1 MQNEYNYNADLLHEL
16 DRLDLPAAPLSGDEF
31 DRILAAARDRLPRG
45 KAVPAARPAFPACRP
60 LRALGRAVAG
70 LAACAVL
77 LCGVNAVAPAL
88 AEELPLVGG
97 AFAWVNRNANAR
109 LRSEQL
115 DSYAESIGA
124 PATAAATPYT
134 ITLSQ
139 AYFDG
144 EWLRLSVVLDAAGGS
159 LAAFDEIMPVRPEQR
174 TNPNAWPDDREGYG
188 DLTLADGTLLGN
200 EGLPV
205 FTRQGA
211 DTFVME
217 LRYPVFLQP
226 DPAALAGQ
234 ELTLVL
240 RDLVAYN
247 VENRVDDYDENG
259 FGGSRWDM
267 TNETDLPGVYT
278 MSFTVPAVSESGI
291 RTATGQDAAS
301 GVTVDAL
308 RATPAATKLVVTTP
322 NDPPAG
328 AEPADHVTPYST
340 DEFVLRTD
348 TGELLKLE
356 RAEGEP
362 VDETGGAY
370 RYTAYFDAVPEDA
383 ASVTLTVLRGGETF
397 ATLPLPLSETT
408 E

>member
-1 MQNEYNYNADLLHEL
+1 M
-16 DRLDLPAAPLSGDEF
+16 
-31 DRILAAARDRLPRG
+31 
-45 KAVPAARPAFPACRP
+45 
-60 LRALGRAVAG
+60 AG

-97 AFAWVNRNANAR
+97 AFAWANRNVNAR

-144 EWLRLSVVLDAAGGS
+144 EWLRLSVVLDAADGS

-205 FTRQGA
+205 FTRQDA

-247 VENRVDDYDENG
+247 VENRVDNYDENG

-278 MSFTVPAVSESGI
+278 VSFTVPAASERGK

-362 VDETGGAY
+362 VDETGSAY

-383 ASVTLTVLRGGETF
+383 TSVTLTVLRGGETF
-397 ATLPLPLSETT
+397 ASLPLPLSETM

>member
-1 MQNEYNYNADLLHEL
+1 
-16 DRLDLPAAPLSGDEF
+16 
-31 DRILAAARDRLPRG
+31 
-45 KAVPAARPAFPACRP
+45 
-60 LRALGRAVAG
+60 
-70 LAACAVL
+70 
-77 LCGVNAVAPAL
+77 
-88 AEELPLVGG
+88 
-97 AFAWVNRNANAR
+97 
-109 LRSEQL
+109 
-115 DSYAESIGA
+115 
-124 PATAAATPYT
+124 
-134 ITLSQ
+134 
-139 AYFDG
+139 
-144 EWLRLSVVLDAAGGS
+144 
-159 LAAFDEIMPVRPEQR
+159 
-174 TNPNAWPDDREGYG
+174 
-188 DLTLADGTLLGN
+188 
-200 EGLPV
+200 
-205 FTRQGA
+205 
-211 DTFVME
+211 
-217 LRYPVFLQP
+217 
-226 DPAALAGQ
+226 
-234 ELTLVL
+234 
-240 RDLVAYN
+240 
-247 VENRVDDYDENG
+247 
-259 FGGSRWDM
+259 M

-278 MSFTVPAVSESGI
+278 MSFTVPAASESGI

-408 E
+408 ECIRIVQIGKTITKKQAPRGFHAAGRPLE

>member
-1 MQNEYNYNADLLHEL
+1 MQNKCNYNADLLHEL
-16 DRLDLPAAPLSGDEF
+16 DRLDLPAASLSGDEF

-45 KAVPAARPAFPACRP
+45 KAVPAARPASPARRP
-60 LRALGRAVAG
+60 LRALSRAVAG

-144 EWLRLSVVLDAAGGS
+144 EWLRLSVVLDAADGS

-205 FTRQGA
+205 FTRQDA

-278 MSFTVPAVSESGI
+278 VSFTVPAASERGI

-328 AEPADHVTPYST
+328 TEPADHVTPYST

-370 RYTAYFDAVPEDA
+370 RYTAYFDAVP
-383 ASVTLTVLRGGETF
+383 
-397 ATLPLPLSETT
+397 
-408 E
+408 

>member
-1 MQNEYNYNADLLHEL
+1 MSANLKRGCGILLI
-16 DRLDLPAAPLSGDEF
+16 A
-31 DRILAAARDRLPRG
+31 
-45 KAVPAARPAFPACRP
+45 
-60 LRALGRAVAG
+60 
-70 LAACAVL
+70 
-77 LCGVNAVAPAL
+77 
-88 AEELPLVGG
+88 
-97 AFAWVNRNANAR
+97 
-109 LRSEQL
+109 
-115 DSYAESIGA
+115 
-124 PATAAATPYT
+124 
-134 ITLSQ
+134 
-139 AYFDG
+139 
-144 EWLRLSVVLDAAGGS
+144 SVVLLSILALLPDADVDHDAGYTASELSIRETVDGS
-159 LAAFDEIMPVRPEQR
+159 V
-174 TNPNAWPDDREGYG
+174 TSTSYVNPDGLIADAIDMGYG

-234 ELTLVL
+234 ELMLVL

-247 VENRVDDYDENG
+247 VENRVDNYDENG

-278 MSFTVPAVSESGI
+278 VSFTVPAASERGI

-328 AEPADHVTPYST
+328 TEPADHVTPYST
-340 DEFVLRTD
+340 DEFVLCTD

>member
-1 MQNEYNYNADLLHEL
+1 MYERYDPDLLRAL
-16 DRLDLPAAPLSGDEF
+16 DRLDLPAAPLSAEEA
-31 DRILAAARDRLPRG
+31 DRVLAGAEARLPG
-45 KAVPAARPAFPACRP
+45 ARPAPSSRRGRL
-60 LRALGRAVAG
+60 LRWLGRAGIGA
-70 LAACAVL
+70 AACAVL
-77 LCGVNAVAPAL
+77 CCGVNTVNPAL
-88 AEELPLVGG
+88 AESLPLVGG
-97 AFAWVNRNANAR
+97 AFAWANRNANVR
-109 LRSEQL
+109 MRSEQL
-115 DSYAESIGA
+115 DRYAAQLDA
-124 PATAAATPYT
+124 PATAESSAGCRM
-134 ITLSQ
+134 TLSQ

-144 EWLRLSVVLDAAGGS
+144 DWLRLSVLLTAEDGS
-159 LAAFDEIMPVRPEQR
+159 LAGFDEIMPMRPEQR
-174 TNPNAWPDDREGYG
+174 ADPNIWPDDREGYG
-188 DLTLADGTLLGN
+188 DLVLADGSLLGP
-200 EGLPV
+200 EGSLA
-205 FTRQGA
+205 FTRQ
-211 DTFVME
+211 DEKTFV
-217 LRYPVFLQP
+217 LQLNYPVFLQP

-278 MSFTVPAVSESGI
+278 VSFTVPAASERGI

-328 AEPADHVTPYST
+328 TEPADHVTPYST

-383 ASVTLTVLRGGETF
+383 ASVTLTILRGGETF